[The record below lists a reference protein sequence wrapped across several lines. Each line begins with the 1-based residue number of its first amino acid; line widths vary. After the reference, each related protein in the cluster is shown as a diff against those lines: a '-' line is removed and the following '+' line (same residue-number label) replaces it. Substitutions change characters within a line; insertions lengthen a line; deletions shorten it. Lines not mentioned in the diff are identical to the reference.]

1 MKLLEK
7 KLQKQMKATAKKVG
21 LPEREIINRA
31 VSAYL
36 AELNEWGNLRKEL
49 RAWDS
54 LSANTIQKHNF

>member
-1 MKLLEK
+1 
-7 KLQKQMKATAKKVG
+7 MKATAKKVG